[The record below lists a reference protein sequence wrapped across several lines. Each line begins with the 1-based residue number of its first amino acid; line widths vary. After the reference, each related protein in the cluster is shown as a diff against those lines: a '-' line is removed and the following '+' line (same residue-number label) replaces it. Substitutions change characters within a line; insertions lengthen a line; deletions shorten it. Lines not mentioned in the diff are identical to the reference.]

1 MSQQIYVNDAM
12 ESNYKLMNDLNT
24 FNMKYAKYV
33 KCNDNNAPEIK
44 GNCAPSDLTCCSST
58 DIGTVGLGGLTTLQG
73 TLIADINDMR
83 EAGNLLT
90 GNLIS
95 NSQFNTNQN
104 QILSRSKE
112 VNRVRSDLD
121 NKMRELY
128 KIDGNLQ
135 QDYFLQYDSVMYT
148 GILFS
153 ILATT
158 ILYYTFTKL

>member
-1 MSQQIYVNDAM
+1 
-12 ESNYKLMNDLNT
+12 MNDLNT

-44 GNCAPSDLTCCSST
+44 GNCAPSDLTCCSTT
-58 DIGTVGLGGLTTLQG
+58 DIGEVGLGGLTTLQG

-83 EAGNLLT
+83 DAGNLLT

-95 NSQFNTNQN
+95 NSQFNTDHST
-104 QILSRSKE
+104 IISRAKE

>member
-33 KCNDNNAPEIK
+33 KCNDDNAPQIK
-44 GNCAPSDLTCCSST
+44 GNCSLSDLTCCSTS
-58 DIGTVGLGGLTTLQG
+58 DIGTTGLGGLTTLKG
-73 TLIADINDMR
+73 TLIADINNMR
-83 EAGNLLT
+83 EDGNLLT

-95 NSQFNTNQN
+95 KSQFQTNHSQIISRANEINT
-104 QILSRSKE
+104 I
-112 VNRVRSDLD
+112 RSDLD

-128 KIDGNLQ
+128 KIDGNLH

>member
-33 KCNDNNAPEIK
+33 KCNQKNNRIDPNITE
-44 GNCAPSDLTCCSST
+44 NCSPSDLTCCSDS
-58 DIGTVGLGGLTTLQG
+58 DIGEVGLSGLTTLQG

-83 EAGNLLT
+83 DA

-95 NSQFNTNQN
+95 KSEFNTNHSKIISSAN
-104 QILSRSKE
+104 DINNYRS
-112 VNRVRSDLD
+112 NLD

-135 QDYFLQYDSVMYT
+135 QDYYLQYDSVMYT

>member
-44 GNCAPSDLTCCSST
+44 GNCAPSDLTCCSTT
-58 DIGTVGLGGLTTLQG
+58 DIGEVGLGGLTTLQG

-83 EAGNLLT
+83 DAGNLLT

-95 NSQFNTNQN
+95 NSQFNTDHST
-104 QILSRSKE
+104 IISRAKE